1 MAFIKAWIHFVWTT
15 KNRKPLL
22 LKGIKEQLVE
32 HIKENASAKNIYIDS
47 INGSVEHIHLLISL
61 RANHSISEVARL
73 LKGESSHWINN
84 QKLLKTKFDWQDDYF
99 AISVSESV
107 VSKVR
112 NYIRNQEEHHRIKPF
127 SEEYDMFISKYGF

>member
-47 INGSVEHIHLLISL
+47 LIYSL
-61 RANHSISEVARL
+61 A
-73 LKGESSHWINN
+73 SSFGYLFAFIMTYWI
-84 QKLLKTKFDWQDDYF
+84 
-99 AISVSESV
+99 
-107 VSKVR
+107 
-112 NYIRNQEEHHRIKPF
+112 
-127 SEEYDMFISKYGF
+127 